1 MILFCDISALVKLYV
16 QEKGSELMLEVAT
29 EATVIAV
36 CRIAWVEVMSA
47 FAQRSREDP
56 EETPL
61 LNQVRGRFQQDWESF
76 TTVGMNP

>member
-47 FAQRSREDP
+47 FAQRSR
-56 EETPL
+56 
-61 LNQVRGRFQQDWESF
+61 
-76 TTVGMNP
+76 